1 MLGTIEDLEKEIEQ
15 FHNNIAASNELY
27 TILKQIADS
36 IEKQHSDFN
45 AQTSELLVKVETLP
59 ETIENANAESNVKIK
74 SGVESKLN
82 EALQTFENEQGKYIS
97 ELAVVKQRLQESLNH
112 IKDIETSFISKS
124 NKLLSE
130 IEMVPSKILE
140 DNTGANNALKDYIA
154 MELSNALQ
162 KWEQVQNNYIKEIS
176 VVKQQL
182 NETSNQIIT
191 QENSFVS
198 KLDEILAII
207 ENVPSRILD
216 DNTRT
221 NTVIKCE
228 IDQILAERNRQFTE
242 EQVRYISMVQSVQNE
257 IKNCEVKLETKYNEF
272 ISKLEQ
278 MNISNLYEQN
288 KQLKDELNK
297 KITILTVIAIV
308 SVIVGIIAVIL

>member
-272 ISKLEQ
+272 IGKLEQ